1 MDLDLVYPSNSQL
14 YRDHGECL
22 KGALSRPPAA
32 PPELRAAYLQ
42 GISICRAKALKGWR
56 WNAELDLCT
65 YIYIQKIPKIFL
77 YLYIYIYIQI
87 DYTTTT
93 HIIHPTMYICIYIYI
108 YLYVYMYIYICT
120 CIYKYICIYTCTSQI
135 HKIYQTIHIF
145 IYLCNAMI

>member
-65 YIYIQKIPKIFL
+65 YIYIYIENTKNIFVS
-77 YLYIYIYIQI
+77 IYIYI
-87 DYTTTT
+87 
-93 HIIHPTMYICIYIYI
+93 
-108 YLYVYMYIYICT
+108 
-120 CIYKYICIYTCTSQI
+120 
-135 HKIYQTIHIF
+135 
-145 IYLCNAMI
+145 